1 MDYENMS
8 PEARAIFYSADLFGE
23 GGKRYN
29 AEFAAIILRS
39 AAELLR
45 NAYANEEYIDPA
57 DDFLF
62 DIANELDPPTS
73 EGDYQVNPL
82 VK

>member
-1 MDYENMS
+1 MDYAAMS
-8 PEARAIFYSADLFGE
+8 PKAKTIFATADLFGE

-39 AAELLR
+39 AAGILR
-45 NAYANEEYIDPA
+45 EAYANEQYPDHP

-73 EGDYQVNPL
+73 EGD
-82 VK
+82 

>member
-1 MDYENMS
+1 MGRLMDYETMS
-8 PEARAIFYSADLFGE
+8 PDAKAIFVSADLFGD

-29 AEFAAIILRS
+29 AEFAAVILRS

-45 NAYANEEYIDPA
+45 NAYANEQYPDHP
-57 DDFLF
+57 DNFLF

-73 EGDYQVNPL
+73 EGV
-82 VK
+82 

>member
-1 MDYENMS
+1 MNYEDMS
-8 PEARAIFYSADLFGE
+8 PEAQAIFVAADLFGE

-39 AAELLR
+39 AARLLR
-45 NAYANEEYIDPA
+45 EAYANEEYVDHA

-62 DIANELDPPTS
+62 GIANELDPEYS
-73 EGDYQVNPL
+73 EGN
-82 VK
+82 